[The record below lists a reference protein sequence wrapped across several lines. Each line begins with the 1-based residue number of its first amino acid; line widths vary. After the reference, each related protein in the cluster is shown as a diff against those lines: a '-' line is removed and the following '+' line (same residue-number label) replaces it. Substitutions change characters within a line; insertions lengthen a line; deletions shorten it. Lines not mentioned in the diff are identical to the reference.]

1 MSASPAA
8 IDRLEISCP
17 DRLPHTALPPAEGR
31 AVRTYLWSAAI
42 LLVLG
47 VGIFLRT
54 YPSAAFR
61 EVGFDEG
68 LYRSYVNALSKG
80 GLGLYPD
87 IVDRYIEVQRTL
99 VGSILPPLRF
109 LYIFAAY
116 LWHLAF
122 GTEALQ
128 SLHQVASCFS
138 VLTLLLATAFAWR
151 LKGRFFALG
160 AAALMACAPTQLHVS
175 QHALV
180 DGFFTFWALLALW
193 LLWENLQSPG
203 NWKLQVGYLFS
214 LCLLVLTKENSF
226 FVWSALVV
234 LIAANRWLGFG
245 KVSRELVLATF
256 IGPFFGAIILVFLS
270 GGITT
275 LITCYQLSVTKNFQL
290 PYAILTGDGPW
301 HRYLVDLLLVS
312 PVILLLAIG
321 AVFRLDRSQK
331 PELFMAVFIGVSYL
345 IMCNLKYGMN
355 LRYANMWDM
364 PLRVLALGRL
374 LALLQFAGRWRT
386 QLTIVAVSAI
396 CLVELRQY
404 CLLFV
409 QYPLYELV
417 TEGLLRALH
426 ILKSP

>member
-1 MSASPAA
+1 MSANPFA
-8 IDRLEISCP
+8 IDRVEIPCQNRP
-17 DRLPHTALPPAEGR
+17 LHPRQTATTR
-31 AVRTYLWSAAI
+31 SFQDYLVFSALI
-42 LLVLG
+42 LVLTG
-47 VGIFLRT
+47 GIFLRV
-54 YPSAAFR
+54 YPSSAFKG
-61 EVGFDEG
+61 VGFDEG
-68 LYRSYVNALSKG
+68 LYRAYVNALIKG
-80 GLGLYPD
+80 GLTAYPD

-109 LYIFAAY
+109 LYIFVAY

-122 GTEALQ
+122 GAEALR

-138 VLTLLLATAFAWR
+138 ILTFLLATAFAWR
-151 LKGRFFALG
+151 LKGRAFALG
-160 AAALMACAPTQLHVS
+160 IAAWMACAPTQLHVA

-193 LLWENLQSPG
+193 LLWENLQSPRT
-203 NWKLQVGYLFS
+203 WQLQIGYLFS
-214 LCLLVLTKENSF
+214 LSLLVLTKENSF

-234 LIAANRWLGFG
+234 LIVANRWLAFG
-245 KVSRELVLATF
+245 NVSRELVLATF
-256 IGPFFGAIILVFLS
+256 IGPLLGVVTLVFLS

-275 LITCYQLSVTKNFQL
+275 LITSYQLSVSKNFQL

-312 PVILLLAIG
+312 PVVLLLAIG
-321 AVFRLDRSQK
+321 AIFRLDRGQK
-331 PELFMAVFIGVSYL
+331 PELFMAIFIGVSYL

-364 PLRVLALGRL
+364 PLRVLALSQL
-374 LALLQFAGRWRT
+374 LALLRSAGPWRKH
-386 QLTIVAVSAI
+386 LIAIAVAAI
-396 CLVELRQY
+396 CAVQLREY
-404 CLLFV
+404 VILFV

-426 ILKSP
+426 ILKTP